1 MPTKAPV
8 DHQQAVAATLTALTC
23 GQPRCRCAVSERR
36 GRGRTHCPVHQD
48 VTPSFGVDIKDGRM
62 LTFCYAGC
70 SQNDVIAALK
80 ARELWP
86 EGASA
91 EQDIVATYDYKDK
104 SGRLVYQ
111 TVRYV
116 PKDFRQRRPK
126 SGGGWLWNLDDTPR
140 VVYRL
145 PDLLMSQAKDPD
157 HKMPYFIVEGEKDV
171 DRLYVMGQTAT
182 CNVGGAGK
190 WRSSYAEHFKGC
202 VVVIIVDNDDA
213 GMIHARQVAS
223 TLQGVAKRV
232 LWLELG
238 GEEHDDLSDWLDA
251 GHTTDELLDLARHAP
266 KPPDGLDPKRETVF
280 TQRGLSFLYEPAD
293 APITMHFSRLADH
306 KDETDAEVLVARLDG
321 TTLVRR
327 RLNLLGASGVPKT
340 LIDVL
345 EGAQL
350 GVDSDLWVPLITRGF
365 ESVLSAHR
373 NGLVLQTTTT
383 DYDRPDPIEWL
394 CDGLVMRDRMNCWL
408 GAASTGKSTLAKMLC
423 VAHATGQPFIDKT
436 AGVGTP
442 LYLDWED
449 DFNDFRRVAW
459 DMCHALGVQTPVMHW
474 INMRGKRLRDSVET
488 LSKIIEDNHVSFVVI
503 DSIAAAGGFAGEHR
517 GYEDIALEL
526 ELCLGQL
533 PPVTVLGL
541 DHVTSE
547 DHKANNRIPTK
558 ARGAER
564 KVEFYRN
571 QWSLVADMG
580 ERERHHHIIAWHHT
594 KINADIYRN
603 PFVVEIVHR
612 DGELSVLKCDPSA
625 SPEFIDRQT
634 DQQKVEGFVREN
646 PGATLTDIYNG
657 ITEGVLTQARKDI
670 IRAQVNRAR
679 KSGHIQVDKGKRY
692 WWQEPDDD
700 DDDPDDDEDTSNGS
714 VLPFR

>member
-1 MPTKAPV
+1 
-8 DHQQAVAATLTALTC
+8 
-23 GQPRCRCAVSERR
+23 
-36 GRGRTHCPVHQD
+36 
-48 VTPSFGVDIKDGRM
+48 M

-70 SQNDVIAALK
+70 SQNDVVAALK

-91 EQDIVATYDYKDK
+91 EQDIMATYDYKDK
-104 SGRLVYQ
+104 SGRFVYQ

-126 SGGGWLWNLDDTPR
+126 TGGGWLWNLDDTPR

-145 PDLLMSQAKDPD
+145 PDLLMTQAKDTD
-157 HKMPYFIVEGEKDV
+157 HKLPYFIVEGEKDV
-171 DRLYVMGQTAT
+171 DRLYALGQTAT

-190 WRSSYAEHFKGC
+190 WRRDYAQHFKGC

-213 GMIHARQVAS
+213 GMIHGKQVAS
-223 TLQGVAKRV
+223 TLQGIAKRV

-251 GHTTDELLDLARHAP
+251 GHTADELLDLARHAP
-266 KPPDGLDPKRETVF
+266 KPPDGLEPVRETVF
-280 TQRGLSFLYEPAD
+280 TQRGLSFVYEPAD
-293 APITMHFSRLADH
+293 APITMQFSRLADH

-327 RLNLLGASGVPKT
+327 RLNLLGATGVPKT

-350 GVDSDLWVPLITRGF
+350 GVDSDLWLPVITRGF
-365 ESVLSAHR
+365 EFVLSAHR
-373 NGLVLQTTTT
+373 SGLVLQTTTT
-383 DYDRPDPIEWL
+383 DFERPDPIGWM
-394 CDGLVMRDRMNCWL
+394 CDGLIMRDKMNCWL
-408 GAASTGKSTLAKMLC
+408 GAAGTGKSTLAKMLC
-423 VAHATGQPFIDKT
+423 VCYATGQPFIDK
-436 AGVGTP
+436 AVGIGTP

-449 DFNDFRRVAW
+449 DFNDFKRVTW
-459 DMCHALGVQTPVMHW
+459 DVCHTLGVSMPVMHW
-474 INMRGKRLRDSVET
+474 ISMRGKRLRDSVET
-488 LSKIIEDNHVSFVVI
+488 LSKIIEDNHISFVVI

-533 PPVTVLGL
+533 PLVTVLGL

-547 DHKANNRIPTK
+547 DHKSTRRVPTK

-571 QWSLVADMG
+571 QWSLMADLE
-580 ERERHHHIIAWHHT
+580 ERERGHHIVNWYHT
-594 KINADIYRN
+594 KINADVFRK
-603 PFVVEIVHR
+603 PFTVEIRHSG
-612 DGELSVLKCDPSA
+612 GELSVIECDITA
-625 SPEFIDRQT
+625 SPERMDQQT
-634 DQQKVEGFVREN
+634 DQQKVERYVHDN
-646 PGATLTDIYNG
+646 PGATLTDIYTNVIDG
-657 ITEGVLTQARKDI
+657 ELTASRKST
-670 IRAQVNRAR
+670 IRSQILRAR
-679 KSGHIQVDKGKRY
+679 KSGRLLLDGNKRY
-692 WWQEPDDD
+692 WWQDDID
-700 DDDPDDDEDTSNGS
+700 DEVDEDDDEDDASD
-714 VLPFR
+714 LPFDDGRS

>member
-1 MPTKAPV
+1 
-8 DHQQAVAATLTALTC
+8 
-23 GQPRCRCAVSERR
+23 
-36 GRGRTHCPVHQD
+36 
-48 VTPSFGVDIKDGRM
+48 M

-70 SQNDVIAALK
+70 KQDDVVSALR

-126 SGGGWLWNLDDTPR
+126 TGGGWLWNLDDTPR

-157 HKMPYFIVEGEKDV
+157 HKLPYFIVEGEKDV
-171 DRLYVMGQTAT
+171 DRLYAMGQTAT

-190 WRSSYAEHFKGC
+190 WRRTYAEPFKGC

-213 GMIHARQVAS
+213 GMIHAKQVAS

-238 GEEHDDLSDWLDA
+238 GEEHDDLSDWLEA
-251 GHTTDELLDLARHAP
+251 GHTVEELLDLARHAP
-266 KPPDGLDPKRETVF
+266 KPPDGLEPMRETVF
-280 TQRGLSFLYEPAD
+280 TQRGLSFVYEPAD

-306 KDETDAEVLVARLDG
+306 KDETDAEVVVARMDG

-327 RLNLLGASGVPKT
+327 RLNLLGATGVPKT

-350 GVDSDLWVPLITRGF
+350 GVDADLWVPVITRGF
-365 ESVLSAHR
+365 EYVLSAHR

-383 DYDRPDPIEWL
+383 DFERPDPISWL
-394 CDGLVMRDRMNCWL
+394 ADGLVMQDKMNCWL
-408 GAASTGKSTLAKMLC
+408 GAAGTGKSTLAKMLC
-423 VAHATGQPFIDKT
+423 VCYATGQPFIDIPV
-436 AGVGTP
+436 GVGTP

-449 DFNDFRRVAW
+449 EFNDFKRVTW
-459 DMCHALGVQTPVMHW
+459 DVCHTAGVPMPVMHW

-488 LSKIIEDNHVSFVVI
+488 LTKIIEDNHISFVVI

-547 DHKANNRIPTK
+547 DHKSGNRVPTK

-571 QWSLVADMG
+571 QWSLMADTE
-580 ERERHHHIIAWHHT
+580 ERERGHHIVNWYHT
-594 KINADIYRN
+594 KINADVKRDN
-603 PFVVEIVHR
+603 FTVEIRHKG
-612 DGELSVLKCDPSA
+612 GELSVLRCDISA
-625 SPEFIDRQT
+625 SPEALDRLS
-634 DQQKVEGFVREN
+634 DQQKIESYIKAN
-646 PGATLTDIYNG
+646 PGATMEEVCRNVVDGEITRAKKETIRTQLKRAVSRSHLTID
-657 ITEGVLTQARKDI
+657 Q
-670 IRAQVNRAR
+670 
-679 KSGHIQVDKGKRY
+679 GKRY
-692 WWQEPDDD
+692 WWLE
-700 DDDPDDDEDTSNGS
+700 PDDDEDDTDGGD
-714 VLPFR
+714 LPFR